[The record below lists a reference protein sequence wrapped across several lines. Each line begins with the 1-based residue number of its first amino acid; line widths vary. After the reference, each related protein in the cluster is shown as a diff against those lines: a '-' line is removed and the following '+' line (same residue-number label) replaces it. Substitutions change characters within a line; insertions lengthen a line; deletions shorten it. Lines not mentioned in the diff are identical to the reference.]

1 VSDPVAGGRDRAPWR
16 CRAPALPL
24 TLTLPLKLSLTL
36 PLTLSL
42 TLMLSAAVDRRHEPL
57 SKPHIGISLD

>member
-1 VSDPVAGGRDRAPWR
+1 VSPPVPRNGLVRVRPRDRAPWR

-24 TLTLPLKLSLTL
+24 TLTLTL
-36 PLTLSL
+36 ML
-42 TLMLSAAVDRRHEPL
+42 TLMLSAAADRRHEPL